1 MVVIKTR
8 EFWTLWFMFLTNGQA
23 VQFSAALYK
32 TYGQTFISDD
42 RFLAIVGSFASIFNG
57 FGRIFWGY
65 LADRISFRRT
75 MIIQCIAMAFLFMTF
90 TLTEK
95 AGEWMYF
102 IWVCLMFGTFCGNF
116 ALFPAATAKAF
127 GQKYFT
133 VNYGMVFS
141 SQIFAGV
148 IGALLAQNLSDSFGW
163 FGMFSL
169 VAGFSILGL
178 ILAISFNVK
187 KPNGKDI

>member
-1 MVVIKTR
+1 MYPLSALRLIRTFSDLFG
-8 EFWTLWFMFLTNGQA
+8 ELHFM
-23 VQFSAALYK
+23 ALLGEMFCCCLK
-32 TYGQTFISDD
+32 LQ
-42 RFLAIVGSFASIFNG
+42 
-57 FGRIFWGY
+57 
-65 LADRISFRRT
+65 RT

-141 SQIFAGV
+141 SQV
-148 IGALLAQNLSDSFGW
+148 W
-163 FGMFSL
+163 E
-169 VAGFSILGL
+169 L
-178 ILAISFNVK
+178 IYN
-187 KPNGKDI
+187 